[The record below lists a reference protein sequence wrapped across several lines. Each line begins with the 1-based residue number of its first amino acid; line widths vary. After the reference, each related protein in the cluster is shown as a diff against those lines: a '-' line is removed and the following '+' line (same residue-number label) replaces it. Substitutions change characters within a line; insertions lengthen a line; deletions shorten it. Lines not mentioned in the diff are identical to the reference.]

1 MCQHALS
8 ARLGVSFRIS
18 AFLLTVFL
26 FAACL
31 APSAQAQSEFEPGY
45 IVFPSDS
52 TVADTVR
59 GQIIN
64 ADWIR
69 TPSSITFRAS
79 ESDTPAS
86 YDASEI
92 EAFGVGGDRYES
104 HDVIIDQ
111 RPTRMRE
118 ASPTNLFDQKR
129 VFLLKLAEGSLTL
142 FSYRDRR
149 AHFFIQ
155 TPDAIPSELTYYVS
169 RTYRDGKEYRV
180 VSRQYRDQLE
190 NVKTPECA
198 QASTR
203 NINYTLGDFLKFA
216 NACNGD
222 AESGLAANAQR
233 RSSYRFE
240 HHAGLVF
247 SVSAVTS
254 RLLGPDITNVGPGI
268 GVAYNA
274 IVTSDAANPT
284 LAFLVGLTLSRTSY
298 AEALTSQIVDR
309 GRQRFDQTRS
319 LDVVLLGL
327 SVGGQRRFLEGP
339 VRPFVEAGLTFDY
352 PLMHRAEGELVITT
366 ESGGGASPSTATLD
380 FNGSNWSTLHFGGQ
394 IGVGVQWNDLSI
406 RANVQQSVEQIKS
419 DVSVSLLNIDELN
432 DASGFAP
439 RNRVVGVQVLYQF

>member
-1 MCQHALS
+1 MRPHAPS
-8 ARLGVSFRIS
+8 ARLGGSFRIP
-18 AFLLTVFL
+18 ALLIIAFL

-31 APSAQAQSEFEPGY
+31 APSAQAQSGFEPGY
-45 IVFPSDS
+45 IIPQADGAS
-52 TVADTVR
+52 ADTLR
-59 GQIIN
+59 GEIIN
-64 ADWIR
+64 EDWIR
-69 TPSSITFRAS
+69 NPASITFR
-79 ESDTPAS
+79 PAPDEAPTS
-86 YDASEI
+86 YDASDLA
-92 EAFGVGGDRYES
+92 AFGVGGDRYES

-118 ASPTNLFDQKR
+118 ASPTNSFAKKR
-129 VFLLKLAEGSLTL
+129 VFLLKLAEGPLTL

-149 AHFFIQ
+149 SHFFIQ
-155 TPDAIPSELTYYVS
+155 TSGATPNELTYYVS
-169 RTYRDGKEYRV
+169 RTYREGKEYRV

-203 NINYTLGDFLKFA
+203 NINYTLGDFLEFA

-222 AESGLAANAQR
+222 AESDLAANAQR

-254 RLLGPDITNVGPGI
+254 RLFGPDITNVGSGI

-284 LAFLVGLTLSRTSY
+284 LAFLVGLTLTRTSY
-298 AEALTSQIVDR
+298 AEASSSQVVNR

-352 PLMHRAEGELVITT
+352 PLMHRAEGELAITT
-366 ESGGGASPSTATLD
+366 ESGGGASPSAATLD
-380 FNGSNWSTLHFGGQ
+380 FTGSNWSTLHFGGQ

-419 DVSVSLLNIDELN
+419 DISVSLLNIDELN

-439 RNRVVGVQVLYQF
+439 RNRVVGIQVLYQF